1 MATKDYVKRGRSP
14 KPANKKSSPS
24 RKKAPAP
31 SGFPTKW
38 AVTAVVLV
46 FGLIS
51 GLFFLSGTDVPENPA
66 PKDDIPT
73 IVKPQP
79 VDDVKKPAQKEVLPP
94 KPEEKWR
101 YIHELE
107 NKKVIVPD
115 ELDNQRVQP
124 VKKEPEHKPAPT
136 KKTEPAHIKTTE
148 PAHKPAEKTVETTK
162 PAEKKAEPASTV
174 RYVLQCGAYRKK
186 SQADERKA
194 QIAFQGLNSQLKV
207 SSDAK
212 GTWYRVVLGPYS
224 QKSSAEKDKAKLQSS
239 GVSPCGI
246 WHWE

>member
-51 GLFFLSGTDVPENPA
+51 GLFFLSGTDVPEKPA

-79 VDDVKKPAQKEVLPP
+79 VDEVKKPVQKEVLPP

-101 YIHELE
+101 YINELE

-115 ELDNQRVQP
+115 DLENQRVQP
-124 VKKEPEHKPAPT
+124 VKKEPEHKPTPT
-136 KKTEPAHIKTTE
+136 KKTESAQ
-148 PAHKPAEKTVETTK
+148 KPAEKVVEKK

-207 SSDAK
+207 SNDAK

>member
-51 GLFFLSGTDVPENPA
+51 GLFFLSGTDVPEKPA

-79 VDDVKKPAQKEVLPP
+79 VDEVKKPVQKEVLPP

-101 YIHELE
+101 YINELE

-115 ELDNQRVQP
+115 DLENQRVQP
-124 VKKEPEHKPAPT
+124 VKKEPEHKPTPA
-136 KKTEPAHIKTTE
+136 KKTESAQ
-148 PAHKPAEKTVETTK
+148 KPAEKAVEKK
-162 PAEKKAEPASTV
+162 PAEKKVEPASTV

-207 SSDAK
+207 SNDAK

>member
-51 GLFFLSGTDVPENPA
+51 GLFFLSGTDVPEKPA

-79 VDDVKKPAQKEVLPP
+79 VDEVKKPVQKEVLPP

-101 YIHELE
+101 YINELE

-115 ELDNQRVQP
+115 DLENQRVQPVQP
-124 VKKEPEHKPAPT
+124 VKKEPEHKPTPA
-136 KKTEPAHIKTTE
+136 KKTESAQ
-148 PAHKPAEKTVETTK
+148 KPAEKVVEKK

-207 SSDAK
+207 SNDAK

>member
-51 GLFFLSGTDVPENPA
+51 GLFFLSGTDVPEKPA

-79 VDDVKKPAQKEVLPP
+79 VDEVKKPVQKEVLPP

-101 YIHELE
+101 YINELE

-115 ELDNQRVQP
+115 DLENQRVQP
-124 VKKEPEHKPAPT
+124 AKKEPEHKPTPA
-136 KKTEPAHIKTTE
+136 KKTESAQ
-148 PAHKPAEKTVETTK
+148 KPAEKVVEKK

-207 SSDAK
+207 SNDAK

>member
-24 RKKAPAP
+24 RNKAPAP
-31 SGFPTKW
+31 SGFPIKW
-38 AVTAVVLV
+38 AVTAIVLV

-51 GLFFLSGTDVPENPA
+51 GLFFLSGTDVPEKPT
-66 PKDDIPT
+66 PKDELPISA
-73 IVKPQP
+73 KPQP
-79 VDDVKKPAQKEVLPP
+79 INEVKKNANKEVLPP

-101 YIHELE
+101 YIQELE

-115 ELDNQRVQP
+115 DLKNQRVKP
-124 VKKEPEHKPAPT
+124 VEKETAA
-136 KKTEPAHIKTTE
+136 KKTDTP
-148 PAHKPAEKTVETTK
+148 KPKENAQTDKPVVAVDTK
-162 PAEKKAEPASTV
+162 PSPAKNQPESTSNV
-174 RYVLQCGAYRKK
+174 RFVLQCGAYRKK

-194 QIAFQGLNSQLKV
+194 KIAFQGMNSQLKI

-224 QKSSAEKDKAKLQSS
+224 QKSSAEKDKAKLQSA

-246 WHWE
+246 WHWH

>member
-24 RKKAPAP
+24 RKKAPAS
-31 SGFPTKW
+31 SGFPIKW
-38 AVTAVVLV
+38 AVTAIVLV
-46 FGLIS
+46 FGLIT
-51 GLFFLSGTDVPENPA
+51 GLFFLSGTDVPEKPA
-66 PKDDIPT
+66 HKDEPLISA
-73 IVKPQP
+73 KPQSTNE
-79 VDDVKKPAQKEVLPP
+79 VKKIANKEVLPP

-101 YIHELE
+101 YIQELE

-115 ELDNQRVQP
+115 DLKNQRMQP
-124 VKKEPEHKPAPT
+124 VETETAA
-136 KKTEPAHIKTTE
+136 KKTDTP
-148 PAHKPAEKTVETTK
+148 KPKENAQTAKPVVTVDTK
-162 PAEKKAEPASTV
+162 PSPAQNQPEATSSV
-174 RYVLQCGAYRKK
+174 RFVLQCGAYRNK

-194 QIAFQGLNSQLKV
+194 KIAFQGMNSQLKI

-224 QKSSAEKDKAKLQSS
+224 QKSSAEKDKAKLQNG

-246 WHWE
+246 WHWQ

>member
-31 SGFPTKW
+31 SGFPIKW
-38 AVTAVVLV
+38 AVTAIVLV
-46 FGLIS
+46 FGLIAS
-51 GLFFLSGTDVPENPA
+51 LFFLSGTDVPEKPA
-66 PKDDIPT
+66 PKDELPI
-73 IVKPQP
+73 IAKPQP
-79 VDDVKKPAQKEVLPP
+79 ANEIKKPANKEILPP

-101 YIHELE
+101 YIQELE

-115 ELDNQRVQP
+115 ELKNQRVQP
-124 VKKEPEHKPAPT
+124 VKKVDEHKTSSTSKP
-136 KKTEPAHIKTTE
+136 KEHIQASKPVVPVTTN
-148 PAHKPAEKTVETTK
+148 PK
-162 PAEKKAEPASTV
+162 PAEKKPVVASNV
-174 RYVLQCGAYRKK
+174 RFVLQCGAYRKK

-194 QIAFQGLNSQLKV
+194 KIAFQGMNSQLKV

>member
-14 KPANKKSSPS
+14 KPANKKGSPS

-51 GLFFLSGTDVPENPA
+51 GLFFLSGTDVPEKPA

-79 VDDVKKPAQKEVLPP
+79 VDEVKKPVQKEVLPP

-101 YIHELE
+101 YINELE

-115 ELDNQRVQP
+115 GLENQRVQP
-124 VKKEPEHKPAPT
+124 VKKEPEHKPTPT
-136 KKTEPAHIKTTE
+136 KKTESAQ
-148 PAHKPAEKTVETTK
+148 KPAEKVVEKK
-162 PAEKKAEPASTV
+162 PAEKKAQPASTV

-207 SSDAK
+207 SNDAK

>member
-31 SGFPTKW
+31 SGFPIKW
-38 AVTAVVLV
+38 AVTAIVLV
-46 FGLIS
+46 FGLIT
-51 GLFFLSGTDVPENPA
+51 GLFFLSGTDVPEKPA
-66 PKDDIPT
+66 PKDELPISA
-73 IVKPQP
+73 KPQP
-79 VDDVKKPAQKEVLPP
+79 TNEVKKTANKEVLPP

-101 YIHELE
+101 YIQELE

-115 ELDNQRVQP
+115 DLKNQRVQP
-124 VKKEPEHKPAPT
+124 VEKETA
-136 KKTEPAHIKTTE
+136 A
-148 PAHKPAEKTVETTK
+148 
-162 PAEKKAEPASTV
+162 KKADTPKPKESVQTDKPVVAASQAENKPEATSNV
-174 RYVLQCGAYRKK
+174 RFVLQCGAYRKK

-194 QIAFQGLNSQLKV
+194 KIAFQGMNSQLKI

-212 GTWYRVVLGPYS
+212 GKWYRVVLGPYS
-224 QKSSAEKDKAKLQSS
+224 QKSSAEKDKAKLQSA

-246 WHWE
+246 WHWK

>member
-51 GLFFLSGTDVPENPA
+51 GLFFLSGTDVPEKPA

-79 VDDVKKPAQKEVLPP
+79 VDEVKKPVQKEVLPP

-101 YIHELE
+101 YINELE

-115 ELDNQRVQP
+115 DLENQRVQP
-124 VKKEPEHKPAPT
+124 VKKEPEHKPTLA
-136 KKTEPAHIKTTE
+136 KKTESAQ
-148 PAHKPAEKTVETTK
+148 KPAEKVVEKK
-162 PAEKKAEPASTV
+162 PAEKKAEPTSTV

-207 SSDAK
+207 SNDAK

>member
-51 GLFFLSGTDVPENPA
+51 GLFFLSGTDVPEKPA

-79 VDDVKKPAQKEVLPP
+79 VDEVKKPVQKEVLPP

-101 YIHELE
+101 YINELE

-115 ELDNQRVQP
+115 DLENQRVQP
-124 VKKEPEHKPAPT
+124 VKKEPEHKPNPA
-136 KKTEPAHIKTTE
+136 KKTESAQ
-148 PAHKPAEKTVETTK
+148 KPAEKVVEKK

-207 SSDAK
+207 SNDAK

>member
-51 GLFFLSGTDVPENPA
+51 GLFFLSGTDVPEKPA

-79 VDDVKKPAQKEVLPP
+79 VDEAKKIVQKEVLPP

-101 YIHELE
+101 YINELE

-115 ELDNQRVQP
+115 DLENQRVQP
-124 VKKEPEHKPAPT
+124 VKKEPEHKPTPA
-136 KKTEPAHIKTTE
+136 KKTEPAQ
-148 PAHKPAEKTVETTK
+148 KPAEKAVEKK

-207 SSDAK
+207 SNDAK

>member
-51 GLFFLSGTDVPENPA
+51 GLFFLSGTDVPEKPA

-79 VDDVKKPAQKEVLPP
+79 VDEVKKPVQKEVLPP

-101 YIHELE
+101 YINELE

-115 ELDNQRVQP
+115 DLENQRVQP
-124 VKKEPEHKPAPT
+124 VKKEPEHKSTPA
-136 KKTEPAHIKTTE
+136 KKTESAQ
-148 PAHKPAEKTVETTK
+148 KPAEKVVEKK

-207 SSDAK
+207 SNDAK

>member
-14 KPANKKSSPS
+14 KPANKISSPS

-51 GLFFLSGTDVPENPA
+51 GLFFLSGTDVPEKPA

-79 VDDVKKPAQKEVLPP
+79 VDAVKKPAQKEVLPP

-101 YIHELE
+101 YINELE

-115 ELDNQRVQP
+115 DLKNQRVQP
-124 VKKEPEHKPAPT
+124 VKKEPKHKPTPA
-136 KKTEPAHIKTTE
+136 KKTEPAQ
-148 PAHKPAEKTVETTK
+148 KPAEKVVKKK

-207 SSDAK
+207 SNDAK